1 VTTVTRQ
8 QLASARG
15 RYRPEEQLLVECV
28 GRSLGTAD
36 LGSLTRLV
44 SSPLDWP
51 YLLQIATWHQI
62 LPLLQRALVESE
74 AAGATPPAAAAAS
87 IRDEL
92 DRWITRNR
100 RLALELA
107 RLLRLA
113 DQERLA
119 LLPFKGPLLALA
131 IYGDLALRQ
140 FADLDLLVEPS
151 QSEAAEAFLDRLGYE
166 PRNDIGWAVH
176 LVHRETGLCV
186 DLHRGRLTRPT
197 FPVPI
202 SVARLWARRQR
213 VWLDD
218 TPVDTLST
226 EDLLVLLC
234 VQIARDAWRG
244 RTRLAKVAD
253 LAHVLQVGP
262 RLQWS
267 RVEAE
272 AAVLHV
278 RGVIDF
284 AIRLAERITRVSVPF
299 PLPPAPNPGIVG
311 LVDQEERALF
321 DDPDSPPGSRVR
333 YHLFHLHLRERWR
346 DKLRPYHA
354 RVLVFLSPNHLD
366 RATVRLPPALG
377 WLHYLLRPFLVLR
390 RHGAYLIRG
399 RLD

>member
-1 VTTVTRQ
+1 VTRH
-8 QLASARG
+8 QLASAWDG
-15 RYRPEEQLLVECV
+15 YRPEERLLVECV
-28 GRSLGTAD
+28 RRSVGTAD
-36 LGSLTRLV
+36 LATLTRLV
-44 SSPLDWP
+44 SSALDWP
-51 YLLQIATWHQI
+51 YVLQIATWHQV
-62 LPLLQRALVESE
+62 LPLLDRALVESE
-74 AAGATPPAAAAAS
+74 ATGAAPPAAASAS
-87 IRDEL
+87 IREEL
-92 DRWITRNR
+92 APWIARNR

-107 RLLRLA
+107 GLLRLA
-113 DQERLA
+113 GQERLG
-119 LLPFKGPLLALA
+119 LLPFKGPVLALA

-151 QSEAAEAFLDRLGYE
+151 QSQAAEALLGRLGYE

-197 FPVPI
+197 FPVLI

-213 VWLDD
+213 VWLGD

-234 VQIARDAWRG
+234 IQIARDAWRG
-244 RTRLAKVAD
+244 RTRLAKIAD
-253 LAHVLQVGP
+253 LAHVLKLG
-262 RLQWS
+262 RGLQWS

-272 AAVLHV
+272 ADVLHV

-284 AIRLAERITRVSVPF
+284 ALRLAQRVTRVPLPF
-299 PLPPAPNPGIVG
+299 PLPPAPPRGIEG
-311 LVDQEERALF
+311 LVGQEERALF

-346 DKLRPYHA
+346 DKLRPYQA
-354 RVLVFLSPNHLD
+354 RVLAMLSPNRLD
-366 RATVRLPPALG
+366 RATVRLPGALS